1 MSGEIWQF
9 LVIGA
14 VGIVVA
20 LLWLFI
26 IYIPRRSAEG
36 EGDHPAESI
45 EDPKDSD

>member
-26 IYIPRRSAEG
+26 IYLPRRSAED
-36 EGDHPAESI
+36 ESDHPAKSI
-45 EDPKDSD
+45 EDPEERD